1 MKKLILLSLAISL
14 IMVANSFA
22 TIRSVT
28 VQNYVFTPS
37 TTNAFVGD
45 TIHWTWING
54 THTTTSVNVPLGAV
68 AWNNPMDLSNTSFN
82 YVILVP
88 GTYNY
93 QCTFHGQIFGMTG
106 IINATSVG
114 IKQIES
120 TVQKFEL
127 EQNYPNTF
135 NPTTIIRFNIPQNS
149 FVSLKLYDLTG
160 REIGTLVNSNLN
172 EGGYSVDFNASKY
185 ASGIYIYRLQ
195 AGNFTDVKKMT
206 LIK

>member
-1 MKKLILLSLAISL
+1 MKKLILLLLAISL

-93 QCTFHGQIFGMTG
+93 QC
-106 IINATSVG
+106 
-114 IKQIES
+114 
-120 TVQKFEL
+120 
-127 EQNYPNTF
+127 
-135 NPTTIIRFNIPQNS
+135 
-149 FVSLKLYDLTG
+149 
-160 REIGTLVNSNLN
+160 
-172 EGGYSVDFNASKY
+172 
-185 ASGIYIYRLQ
+185 YISRY
-195 AGNFTDVKKMT
+195 
-206 LIK
+206 